1 MFLGRAEITMDEKGR
16 ITFPVRFRDIVS
28 DKGAFITKGFD
39 SNLII
44 VDSERYMDFS
54 NKLSQI
60 SPLDEEGQQTR
71 RDWHSLAAEVT
82 LDSAGRFLLL
92 PYLRVTA
99 SLENTVTFVG
109 MGTYL
114 ELWNPSLLAARD
126 NAPRSK
132 EALLQRYHDLN
143 LTL

>member
-1 MFLGRAEITMDEKGR
+1 MFLGRAEISMDEKGR

-39 SNLII
+39 DNLII

-54 NKLSQI
+54 NKLSQM
-60 SPLDEEGQQTR
+60 STLDDEAQQTR
-71 RDWHSLAAEVT
+71 RDWYSLAAEVT
-82 LDSAGRFLLL
+82 LDSAGRFLLQ
-92 PYLRVTA
+92 PYLRIAA

-114 ELWNPSLLAARD
+114 ELWNPTLLAARD
-126 NAPRSK
+126 SAPRGK
-132 EALLQRYHDLN
+132 EALMQRYHDLN